1 MTIEEKMEHFK
12 NVSLDNA
19 SAKSNDILTAYKQ
32 SLDEQFE
39 KHKETALLESK
50 SVESAKLNAVRL
62 EVKRELSKVQA
73 EVRRTVTLHQ
83 NKLKSQIFSAV
94 VEKLNAYKKTEEYKK
109 ELISQI
115 NKISSDFNDTTVEF
129 YIDSSDESLLSD
141 LQSHTGADIKISTV
155 PFIGG
160 CKAIISDK
168 NMLVNNSFKTKLAEE
183 QEKFTIS
190 I

>member
-1 MTIEEKMEHFK
+1 M
-12 NVSLDNA
+12 
-19 SAKSNDILTAYKQ
+19 
-32 SLDEQFE
+32 
-39 KHKETALLESK
+39 
-50 SVESAKLNAVRL
+50 
-62 EVKRELSKVQA
+62 
-73 EVRRTVTLHQ
+73 
-83 NKLKSQIFSAV
+83 
-94 VEKLNAYKKTEEYKK
+94 NAYKKTEEYKK

-168 NMLVNNSFKTKLAEE
+168 NMLVDNSFKTKLAEE
-183 QEKFTIS
+183 QEKNGDDGVEERETIRVVQEEGTDDGGDGDHVDCPEERLHGFLDDRKGAAVRFQGS
-190 I
+190 QFA

>member
-141 LQSHTGADIKISTV
+141 LQSADIKISTV

-168 NMLVNNSFKTKLAEE
+168 NMLVDNSFKTKLAEE

>member
-19 SAKSNDILTAYKQ
+19 SAKSNDILAAYKQ

-39 KHKETALLESK
+39 KHKETA
-50 SVESAKLNAVRL
+50 
-62 EVKRELSKVQA
+62 LSKVQA

-168 NMLVNNSFKTKLAEE
+168 NMLVDNSFKTKLAEE

>member
-129 YIDSSDESLLSD
+129 
-141 LQSHTGADIKISTV
+141 
-155 PFIGG
+155 
-160 CKAIISDK
+160 
-168 NMLVNNSFKTKLAEE
+168 
-183 QEKFTIS
+183 
-190 I
+190 

>member
-1 MTIEEKMEHFK
+1 MI
-12 NVSLDNA
+12 
-19 SAKSNDILTAYKQ
+19 
-32 SLDEQFE
+32 
-39 KHKETALLESK
+39 
-50 SVESAKLNAVRL
+50 
-62 EVKRELSKVQA
+62 
-73 EVRRTVTLHQ
+73 
-83 NKLKSQIFSAV
+83 
-94 VEKLNAYKKTEEYKK
+94 EKLNAYKKTEEYKK

-168 NMLVNNSFKTKLAEE
+168 NMLVDNSFKTKALLRSRKSLRF
-183 QEKFTIS
+183 QFRRQPDGKNRKDIRY
-190 I
+190 

>member
-39 KHKETALLESK
+39 NHKETAVLESK
-50 SVESAKLNAVRL
+50 SIENAKLNAIRL
-62 EVKRELSKVQA
+62 EAKRDLSKIQA
-73 EVRRTVTLHQ
+73 DVRRTVTMHQ
-83 NKLKSQIFSAV
+83 NKLKSQIFSSV
-94 VEKLNAYKKTEEYKK
+94 MEKLNAYKLTTEYKA

-115 NKISSDFNDTTVEF
+115 TKILEDFKDSDVEF
-129 YIDSSDESLLSD
+129 FIDPSDESLLSD
-141 LQSHTGADIKISTV
+141 LQNQTGANIKISSV
-155 PFIGG
+155 SFIGG
-160 CKAIISDK
+160 CKAIISEK
-168 NMLVNNSFKTKLAEE
+168 NMLVDNSFKTKLAEE

>member
-94 VEKLNAYKKTEEYKK
+94 VEKYKK

-168 NMLVNNSFKTKLAEE
+168 NMLVDNSFKTKLAEE

>member
-141 LQSHTGADIKISTV
+141 LQSHTGADISAEHKRYCHFVAYGARERHSLNYTYGS
-155 PFIGG
+155 GG
-160 CKAIISDK
+160 RLNDTRE
-168 NMLVNNSFKTKLAEE
+168 NS
-183 QEKFTIS
+183 
-190 I
+190 

>member
-115 NKISSDFNDTTVEF
+115 NKIEF

-168 NMLVNNSFKTKLAEE
+168 NMLVDNSFKTKLAEE